1 MFFQKRISL
10 VLLVLWSM
18 GGCSQDSE
26 DSSFVVKNEKEHSS
40 SQAQNSSQEE
50 GRCEGIPWG
59 CSHSIYSCT
68 SQRGCYVSSTLFAN
82 EKRCSGTPTPCSLVG
97 MVGCSMQKG
106 CQVVKVPQQ

>member
-1 MFFQKRISL
+1 MFFQKRISI
-10 VLLVLWSM
+10 VLLLLWSM

-40 SQAQNSSQEE
+40 SQAQNSSQGE
-50 GRCEGIPWG
+50 RCEGIPWG
-59 CSHSIYSCT
+59 CPYSIYSCT